1 MLLGLC
7 QQHSYTFYKYFSLIH
22 FFFTYKDM
30 SVTESMDLLIT
41 PRDEH
46 GITSMLVMIISQFTV
61 FVISK

>member
-1 MLLGLC
+1 
-7 QQHSYTFYKYFSLIH
+7 
-22 FFFTYKDM
+22 M